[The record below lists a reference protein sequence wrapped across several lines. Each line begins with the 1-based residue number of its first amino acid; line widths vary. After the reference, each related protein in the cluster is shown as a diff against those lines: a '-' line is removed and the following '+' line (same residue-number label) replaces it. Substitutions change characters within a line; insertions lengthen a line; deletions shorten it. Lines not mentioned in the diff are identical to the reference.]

1 MLILKN
7 IFGKQKN
14 NSHATALDIG
24 TEFVKAL
31 VFKIEDGKGNVV
43 GVGRQRQGLE
53 DMHSGAVTDIAGVIN
68 NCAKAL
74 SRAEEMAGVRADQ
87 VVLGIAGEMVKGQTT
102 YVHYERLKPQAKI
115 DLAELKNI
123 VHKVQWKAFDQVR
136 QQLAW
141 ETGRSEVDVKLVNAA
156 IVDVKI
162 DGYRVTNPLGFQGKD
177 VTVGIFNAFAPMVHL
192 GALQTI
198 ANELELDILSIAA
211 EPYAVARCVGGP
223 DAGEFSAVF
232 IDIGG
237 GTTDIA
243 VVRNGG
249 VEGTKMFALGGR
261 AFTKRLAQT
270 LNVPFDKA
278 EEIKIGYSNN
288 ILNKKSIK
296 VVRDAVAEDC
306 EVWASGV
313 ELALQEFSN
322 VDLLPARILLCGGG
336 SGLPDIGKVLQKESW
351 RKELPFA
358 RAPQLKFIKPHD
370 VSSIID
376 KTGLLVDQQDIT
388 PMGLANIA
396 IDLAGAEEVLSG
408 ILRRVIK
415 IVGT

>member
-1 MLILKN
+1 MGILESVFPKT
-7 IFGKQKN
+7 KKE
-14 NSHATALDIG
+14 SYATALDIG

-31 VFKIEDGKGNVV
+31 VFKIEEGKGHVV
-43 GVGRQRQGLE
+43 GVGRQRQGLG

-74 SRAEEMAGVRADQ
+74 SRAEEMAKTRADQ

-102 YVHYERLKPQAKI
+102 YVHYERLRPQTKI
-115 DLAELKNI
+115 DLTELKNI

-141 ETGRSEVDVKLVNAA
+141 ETGRQEVDVKLVNAA

-162 DGYRVTNPLGFQGKD
+162 DGYRITNPLGFQGKD

-198 ANELELDILSIAA
+198 ASELELDILSIAA
-211 EPYAVARCVGGP
+211 EPYAVARCLGG
-223 DAGEFSAVF
+223 DEAGEFNAIF

-261 AFTKRLAQT
+261 AFTKRLAQN
-270 LNVPFDKA
+270 LNIPFEKA
-278 EEIKIGYSNN
+278 EEIKIGYSNG
-288 ILNKKSIK
+288 LLHKKSIK
-296 VVRDAVAEDC
+296 IVKDAVSEDC
-306 EVWASGV
+306 EVWLSGV
-313 ELALQEFSN
+313 ELSLSEFPN
-322 VDLLPARILLCGGG
+322 VDLLPSRILLCGGG
-336 SGLPDIGKVLQKESW
+336 SALPDIQRVLGKELW
-351 RKELPFA
+351 TKELPFSK
-358 RAPQLKFIKPHD
+358 APKVKFIKPND
-370 VSSIID
+370 VTTIID

-388 PMGLANIA
+388 PMALANIA
-396 IDLAGAEEVLSG
+396 IDLAGEEEVLSG